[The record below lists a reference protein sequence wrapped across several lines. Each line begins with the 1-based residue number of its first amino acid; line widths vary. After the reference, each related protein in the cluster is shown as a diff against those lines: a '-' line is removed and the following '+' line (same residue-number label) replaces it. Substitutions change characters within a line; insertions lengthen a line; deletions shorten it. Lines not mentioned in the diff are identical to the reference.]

1 MALILSHHAS
11 INFIMIIHDISS
23 TVPSTKNSIGQSLK
37 RIKNS
42 IDVFILFKMASQVIK
57 MWGGEGEGKGRG
69 GEEWRIEG
77 RGERGGETKV
87 NIEKNWASSSS
98 SDIPVFSRI
107 VFVFFICFF
116 CFCLFFCRHAQEART
131 FFRSLSTGDDFQK
144 LKVIYSEA
152 TENVT
157 FDLIQNNLRT
167 FPYLAFGLQS
177 HTYPVV
183 RYRENLFN
191 LNTNESSPFVP
202 TTILSL
208 DDDNDDHA

>member
-98 SDIPVFSRI
+98 SDIPVFSHI
-107 VFVFFICFF
+107 VFVFLFVFFVFVCFF
-116 CFCLFFCRHAQEART
+116 VVMRRRHERFSEVFLRAT
-131 FFRSLSTGDDFQK
+131 IFKSWRSFIPRQRKMWPLT
-144 LKVIYSEA
+144 
-152 TENVT
+152 
-157 FDLIQNNLRT
+157 
-167 FPYLAFGLQS
+167 
-177 HTYPVV
+177 
-183 RYRENLFN
+183 
-191 LNTNESSPFVP
+191 
-202 TTILSL
+202 
-208 DDDNDDHA
+208 